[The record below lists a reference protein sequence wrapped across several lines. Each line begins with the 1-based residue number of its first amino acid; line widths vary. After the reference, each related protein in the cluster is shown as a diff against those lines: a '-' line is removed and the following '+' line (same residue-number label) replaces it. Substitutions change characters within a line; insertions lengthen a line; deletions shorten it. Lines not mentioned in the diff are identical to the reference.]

1 MNLTRRSTFGILG
14 ALFSAGAFA
23 HDRRMPH
30 GAMDDEHIERFIKHL
45 AVDLDATAEQQQK
58 LTEIAKG
65 AAHDLAPLRTQ
76 SMEMRKQGV
85 ALFTAA
91 SIDKS
96 AVEQLRVKRMQNVD
110 AISRR
115 MTRALTDTAEVL
127 TPEQRKKAAERAGR
141 WRHFG

>member
-1 MNLTRRSTFGILG
+1 MNLTRRSTLGILG

-23 HDRRMPH
+23 HGRRTQH
-30 GAMDDEHIERFIKHL
+30 GAMDDERIERFIRHL

-76 SMEMRKQGV
+76 SMELRKQGV

-91 SIDKS
+91 SIDKN
-96 AVEQLRVKRMQNVD
+96 AVEQLRVKRMQNAD

-127 TPEQRKKAAERAGR
+127 TPEQRKKAAERAGH